1 MMQKMIQLCRDLDE
15 ENNDNS
21 NPSAQFL
28 FEDEVFENID
38 DIKEQPL
45 IVEQRYG
52 PRKQLTRYRKVLG
65 INSSLGDANFEKII
79 YLKREKKLKKMYSG
93 RRYLR
98 TRNCLRRSQK

>member
-1 MMQKMIQLCRDLDE
+1 MCRDLDE

-45 IVEQRYG
+45 IVEQRYA
-52 PRKQLTRYRKVLG
+52 PRKQLTRYRKVHD
-65 INSSLGDANFEKII
+65 INSSLDDANFKKII
-79 YLKREKKLKKMYSG
+79 YLKREKRLKKMDLD
-93 RRYLR
+93 RMYLR
-98 TRNCLRRSQK
+98 PRNCLRRS